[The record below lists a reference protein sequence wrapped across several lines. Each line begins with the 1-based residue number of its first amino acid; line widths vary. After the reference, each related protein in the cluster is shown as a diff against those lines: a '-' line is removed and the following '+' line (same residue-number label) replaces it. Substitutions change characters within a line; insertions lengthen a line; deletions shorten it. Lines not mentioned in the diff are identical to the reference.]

1 MTKWLP
7 LVRDPVKGFR
17 EFAASR
23 ALGRL
28 GRSATHPGALAPL
41 RRTRWRSTSAPSE
54 LRPGGGRLNR
64 LALLATLCLAT
75 SALAQEAGGYSAG
88 PGLGSP
94 DYQTTVNAPR
104 LKSPVQTQ
112 DRVFGAS
119 RFWKLDPGRY
129 EVEVWWDEKF
139 KRDEPNESLLKLE
152 IEIGLTP
159 HIQLDLYQNFIISEG
174 RFDIE
179 GNQFELRYAFAAQ
192 YNEIP
197 WNPVL
202 YLEWHPRKQAQDRA
216 EIRLLMGGDLPGG
229 GLWASNI
236 FAEGNVT
243 YFNAPYAEGFDGEF
257 GATAS
262 VSYPVLADV
271 LRLGGELQGGVDQ
284 HGSPRFYA
292 SGFVGPNV
300 LLTYRPLNLKL
311 TMTALFGI
319 FHEDPL
325 CRLFVIAGWQF

>member
-1 MTKWLP
+1 
-7 LVRDPVKGFR
+7 
-17 EFAASR
+17 
-23 ALGRL
+23 
-28 GRSATHPGALAPL
+28 L
-41 RRTRWRSTSAPSE
+41 RRRRDS
-54 LRPGGGRLNR
+54 LNR
-64 LALLATLCLAT
+64 LAVVAAIALGS

-104 LKSPVQTQ
+104 LKSPTYTQ
-112 DRVFGAS
+112 DRLFGS
-119 RFWKLDPGRY
+119 TRFWKLDPGRY

-159 HIQLDLYQNFIISEG
+159 HIQLDIYQNFIISEG
-174 RFDIE
+174 QFDVE
-179 GNQFELRYAFAAQ
+179 GNQIELRYAFASQ

-216 EIRLLMGGDLPGG
+216 EVRLLMGGDLPAAGV
-229 GLWASNI
+229 WAANV
-236 FAEGNVT
+236 FAEGNVD
-243 YFNAPYAEGFDGEF
+243 YFNASYAEGFDGEF

-262 VSYPVLADV
+262 VSFPVAGDW
-271 LRLGGELQGGVDQ
+271 LRLGAEVQGGVDQ

-292 SGFVGPNV
+292 SGLVGPNV
-300 LLTYRPLNLKL
+300 LLTYRPAGLKL
-311 TMTALFGI
+311 TATALFGI
-319 FHEDPL
+319 FPEDPV

>member
-1 MTKWLP
+1 M
-7 LVRDPVKGFR
+7 LV
-17 EFAASR
+17 A
-23 ALGRL
+23 
-28 GRSATHPGALAPL
+28 ALA
-41 RRTRWRSTSAPSE
+41 
-54 LRPGGGRLNR
+54 
-64 LALLATLCLAT
+64 LA
-75 SALAQEAGGYSAG
+75 SPALAQEAGGYSAG

-112 DRVFGAS
+112 DRVFAAS

-139 KRDEPNESLLKLE
+139 KRDEPNESVLKLE

-159 HIQLDLYQNFIISEG
+159 HIQLDIYQNFVIQNG
-174 RFDIE
+174 QFDVE
-179 GNQFELRYAFAAQ
+179 GNQIELRYAFAST

-216 EIRLLMGGDLPGG
+216 EVRLLMGGDLPAA
-229 GLWASNI
+229 GLWSANV
-236 FAEGNVT
+236 FAEGNVD
-243 YFNAPYAEGFDGEF
+243 YFNASYAEGFDGEF
-257 GATAS
+257 GISAA
-262 VSYPVLADV
+262 VSFPVVGDV
-271 LRLGGELQGGVDQ
+271 LRLGAEVQGGVDQ
-284 HGSPRFYA
+284 HGSPQFYA
-292 SGFVGPNV
+292 SGLVGPNI
-300 LLTYRPLNLKL
+300 LLTYRPAGLKL
-311 TMTALFGI
+311 TATALFGL

>member
-1 MTKWLP
+1 MP
-7 LVRDPVKGFR
+7 LHPRRD
-17 EFAASR
+17 S
-23 ALGRL
+23 
-28 GRSATHPGALAPL
+28 
-41 RRTRWRSTSAPSE
+41 
-54 LRPGGGRLNR
+54 LNR
-64 LALLATLCLAT
+64 LALVAAIALGS

-94 DYQTTVNAPR
+94 DYQTTVNASR
-104 LKSPVQTQ
+104 LKSPTYTQ
-112 DRVFGAS
+112 DRLFGS
-119 RFWKLDPGRY
+119 TRFWKLDPGRY

-159 HIQLDLYQNFIISEG
+159 HIQLDIYQNFIISEG
-174 RFDIE
+174 QFDVE
-179 GNQFELRYAFAAQ
+179 GNQIELRYAFASQ

-216 EIRLLMGGDLPGG
+216 EVRLLMGGDLPAAGV
-229 GLWASNI
+229 WAANV
-236 FAEGNVT
+236 FAEGNVD
-243 YFNAPYAEGFDGEF
+243 YFNASYAEGLDGEF

-262 VSYPVLADV
+262 VSFPVAGDW
-271 LRLGGELQGGVDQ
+271 LRLGAEVQGGADQ

-292 SGFVGPNV
+292 SGLVGPNV
-300 LLTYRPLNLKL
+300 LLTYRPAGLKL
-311 TMTALFGI
+311 TATALFGI
-319 FHEDPL
+319 FPEDPI